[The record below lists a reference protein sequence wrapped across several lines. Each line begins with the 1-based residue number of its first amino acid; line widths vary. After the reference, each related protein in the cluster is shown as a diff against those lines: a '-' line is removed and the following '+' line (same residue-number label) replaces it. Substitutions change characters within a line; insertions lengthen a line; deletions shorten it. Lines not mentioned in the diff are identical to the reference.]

1 MSDQIG
7 DHEHPHTQPV
17 TKASGAP
24 GVISVRAEEL
34 GADQSQQGMPYF
46 VGVSASACGARG
58 ICMERLVI
66 PPGGAAHPHIHQGF
80 ETAIYVL
87 AGEVETRFGAGL
99 RESCVNHAG
108 DFVYIAPGVPHQP
121 RNLSQSEPAVAI
133 IARNDANEQ
142 EHVIPYDPA
151 SE

>member
-1 MSDQIG
+1 MS
-7 DHEHPHTQPV
+7 DHEHPPTQPAA
-17 TKASGAP
+17 TPGSAP
-24 GVISVRAEEL
+24 GVISVRPVEL
-34 GADQSQQGMPYF
+34 GAGQSQQGMPYF

-66 PPGGAAHPHIHQGF
+66 PPGGAAHPHIHLGF

-87 AGEVETRFGAGL
+87 AGEVETRYGKGL

-108 DFVYIAPGVPHQP
+108 DFIYIAPGVPHQP
-121 RNLSQSEPAVAI
+121 RNLSQSEQAIAI
-133 IARNDANEQ
+133 IARTDANEQ